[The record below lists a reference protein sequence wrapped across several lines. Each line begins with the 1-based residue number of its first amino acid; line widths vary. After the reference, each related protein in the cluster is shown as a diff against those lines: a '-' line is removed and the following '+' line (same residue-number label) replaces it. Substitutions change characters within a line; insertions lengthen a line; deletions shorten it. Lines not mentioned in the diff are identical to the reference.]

1 MTYQAPKISE
11 GYKSKIFEDEDI
23 ILHKYN
29 LFQQFFV
36 VGIEPKIVNLL
47 NTVDFKSIPQTLIGP
62 KIITKYPNINLPYL
76 NIPDSAII
84 SHCFPKGFKN
94 TVIETEDNKLKDK
107 LQQTYDFIFSLDN
120 YQKDKN
126 ISLRAN
132 KVYYICYL
140 FYEKLNDYQKCL
152 EVKKSNI
159 KEKNII
165 SINNILI
172 PKVICLSSFSPFITQ
187 SKQILHYLKKN
198 IDKCNY
204 FKFVGTNYNLPSLN
218 NSENHFPIE
227 KIIEGLIY
235 NLPGLPR
242 ASFTIK
248 VNKENFIFE
257 DNENV
262 SSSNLLEN
270 ETQIIFENSPAN
282 KRPKPII
289 NYALLMKF
297 FKIEEIFEII
307 KYIILEE
314 PILFFCKNIQ
324 YLTYT
329 IEGILGLIYPFEYH
343 FPVVSVLPEE
353 NYSFINIYKCFIFGI
368 NDNYSDDIFVL
379 KGINI
384 DAQKNVNI
392 IIIENRFNNILNSN
406 EKEKSKNSII
416 LHLKPNNSK
425 LVRISQN
432 DLNNSISEI
441 KDLYLKRKNMISE
454 LGKKKEEEEKNKEKV
469 YDNSE
474 DDRKIKLPIH
484 YYVKCCKK
492 IEANSEAKFKEAK
505 SKIKDQGKDK
515 NMLLKMLEDEKEKI
529 FSDELT
535 ENFLYF
541 FTSIFLHYQEYCT
554 KYQFEY
560 VASNEQSMSLFR
572 KSSASYRDGSYFR
585 SPALEK
591 KYYTNSLTI
600 NDLFN
605 CNLFIDEMP
614 VLDKPFYTKFLQTKI
629 FFNFMK
635 KKIFPMSLQDKLDIL
650 FFDEKINEKLSRES
664 GIKKIETKFLEYDIR
679 RLTSDINV
687 GYLSKPVTDDFKE
700 YLSLQKNRDKAL
712 NYFQY
717 ITYQNIDTEQKK
729 DTLENYF
736 SNNSNHIKID
746 FYYFVFPKLLNDGVF
761 YKPSK
766 KDDKNSS
773 AWSRG
778 SNNFSLKNSDCLYNQ
793 FDKEASIIIKD
804 ENIIKNYYNYYYTL
818 TLVKNNPKPYDYY
831 IKNLYLQNLS
841 KIFHQIPLSKKS
853 YYFDYLMLF
862 MNQYK
867 DILDDNSIMMMF
879 NTLIKHGDRNMAV
892 NFFPFIRKKTYT
904 TFLTL
909 REKTRQ
915 DKNFIKFIK
924 KDLKINLEDEQYTEN
939 NNNFN
944 DFNDK
949 LERSLSGYNIS
960 NIRLSSNSNLRSS
973 NLSSYE
979 LDDRDEESGLR
990 KIEKK
995 EYIFIINNKIKYILN
1010 LHCTQKNEN
1019 NFCNCEIDLKTNQMF
1034 YENKKYL
1041 EFQCPKC
1048 GKLQELTVTCEY
1060 NEDNNKNKKSQKY
1073 FVNTKLYSPLT
1084 LLENDWFK
1092 KSAELNLKDILE
1104 KYLDEYFCAIYY
1116 FYEQGL
1122 LFDFLLLD
1130 IPIRKTLTKENNI
1143 SYNTYKQS
1151 TEFNGNKLI
1160 EINGN
1165 NGINLSSNYMGNV
1178 FDISDQKQNFF
1189 EFKNKNNKKAPSL
1202 VTSNLKKK
1210 VEAKKS
1216 VEFSNKNTTQKAI
1229 GFSKK
1234 NKKDMI
1240 KNK

>member
-1 MTYQAPKISE
+1 MSCKAPNISE
-11 GYKSKIFEDEDI
+11 GYSSYKNNIFEDEDI

-29 LFQQFFV
+29 LFQQFFI
-36 VGIEPKIVNLL
+36 VGIEPKIVHLL
-47 NTVDFKSIPQTLIGP
+47 NKVDFKSIPQTLIGP

-94 TVIETEDNKLKDK
+94 TIIECEDNKLKEK

-120 YQKDKN
+120 YQMDQK

-132 KVYYICYL
+132 KTYYICYL

-152 EVKKSNI
+152 EVKQNDFKG
-159 KEKNII
+159 KNII
-165 SINNILI
+165 SINNIL
-172 PKVICLSSFSPFITQ
+172 T
-187 SKQILHYLKKN
+187 KQILHYLKKN
-198 IDKCNY
+198 IDNCNY
-204 FKFVGTNYNLPSLN
+204 IKFVGTNYNLPSLN
-218 NSENHFPIE
+218 NSENSFPIE

-242 ASFTIK
+242 ANFIIR
-248 VNKENFIFE
+248 VDKENFIFE
-257 DNENV
+257 DNKNV

-270 ETQIIFENSPAN
+270 EKEIVFENSPAN

-314 PILFFCKNIQ
+314 PILFFCQNIQ

-329 IEGILGLIYPFEYH
+329 IEGLLALIYPFEYH
-343 FPVVSVLPEE
+343 FPVVSILPEE

-392 IIIENRFNNILNSN
+392 IIIENRFNNLLNSN
-406 EKEKSKNSII
+406 EKEKSKSSVI
-416 LHLKPNNSK
+416 LHIKPNNSK
-425 LVRISQN
+425 LLRISQN
-432 DLNNSISEI
+432 DLDNSISDI
-441 KDLYLKRKNMISE
+441 KELYLRRKNMISE

-469 YDNSE
+469 NDNTQ
-474 DDRKIKLPIH
+474 DDKKIKLPIH
-484 YYVKCCKK
+484 YYVKCCKR
-492 IEANSEAKFKEAK
+492 IETNSEAKFKEAR
-505 SKIKDQGKDK
+505 SKIKEQGKDK
-515 NMLLKMLEDEKEKI
+515 NMFFKLLEEEKEKI

-560 VASNEQSMSLFR
+560 VANDEPSISTR
-572 KSSASYRDGSYFR
+572 KISASYRDGSYSR
-585 SPALEK
+585 SPELEK

-650 FFDEKINEKLSRES
+650 FFDDKVNEKLSRES
-664 GIKKIETKFLEYDIR
+664 GIKKIETKFLEYDIGKIAG
-679 RLTSDINV
+679 DINV
-687 GYLSKPVTDDFKE
+687 GYLSKPITEGIKE

-717 ITYQNIDTEQKK
+717 ITYQNTDIEQKK

-736 SNNSNHIKID
+736 SNNNNNIKIN

-761 YKPSK
+761 YKPLK
-766 KDDKNSS
+766 KDDENSTT
-773 AWSRG
+773 WSRTRT
-778 SNNFSLKNSDCLYNQ
+778 NFSSKNSDCLYNQ

-818 TLVKNNPKPYDYY
+818 TLAKINPKSYDYY
-831 IKNLYLQNLS
+831 IKNLYLQNFS
-841 KIFHQIPLSKKS
+841 KIFHQIPISKKS

-867 DILDDNSIMMMF
+867 DILDDNSIIMMF
-879 NTLIKHGDRNMAV
+879 HAIIKHGDRNMAV
-892 NFFPFIRKKTYT
+892 NFFPFVRKKTYT
-904 TFLTL
+904 TFLIL

-915 DKNFIKFIK
+915 DKNFVKFIK
-924 KDLKINLEDEQYTEN
+924 TDLKINFEEE
-939 NNNFN
+939 NNFN

-949 LERSLSGYNIS
+949 VERSLSGYNIS
-960 NIRLSSNSNLRSS
+960 NIRLSSNSNLRTS
-973 NLSSYE
+973 NLSSKE
-979 LDDRDEESGLR
+979 LDNKDEESGLK

-995 EYIFIINNKIKYILN
+995 EYIFIVNNKIKYILN

-1019 NFCNCEIDLKTNQMF
+1019 NYCNCNIDLKTNQMF

-1048 GKLQELTVTCEY
+1048 GKLQELTITCEY
-1060 NEDNNKNKKSQKY
+1060 NKDNNENMKSQKY
-1073 FVNTKLYSPLT
+1073 FINTKLYSPLT

-1092 KSAELNLKDILE
+1092 NSEELYLKDILGNH
-1104 KYLDEYFCAIYY
+1104 LDEYFCELYY

-1130 IPIRKTLTKENNI
+1130 IPTKKTLTKDNNI
-1143 SYNTYKQS
+1143 SYNTYMKS
-1151 TEFNGNKLI
+1151 FEMNGNKII
-1160 EINGN
+1160 EINDK
-1165 NGINLSSNYMGNV
+1165 NGINLSSSHRESE

-1189 EFKNKNNKKAPSL
+1189 EFKNNNNKKAPSL
-1202 VTSNLKKK
+1202 VTSHLKKK
-1210 VEAKKS
+1210 LEGKKS
-1216 VEFSNKNTTQKAI
+1216 VEFSNQNTSKKVV
-1229 GFSKK
+1229 GFSNK
-1234 NKKDMI
+1234 NKKVMI
-1240 KNK
+1240 KK

>member
-1 MTYQAPKISE
+1 MTYKVPNISE
-11 GYKSKIFEDEDI
+11 EYSSYKTNNIFEDEDI

-36 VGIEPKIVNLL
+36 VGIEPKIVHLL
-47 NTVDFKSIPQTLIGP
+47 NKVDFKSIPQTLIGP

-94 TVIETEDNKLKDK
+94 TIIECDDNKLKDK
-107 LQQTYDFIFSLDN
+107 LQLTYDFIFSLEN
-120 YQKDKN
+120 YQMDKN

-140 FYEKLNDYQKCL
+140 FYEKLNDYQRCL
-152 EVKKSNI
+152 EVKQSDI
-159 KEKNII
+159 KGKNIT

-198 IDKCNY
+198 IDKYNY
-204 FKFVGTNYNLPSLN
+204 IKYIGTNYNLPSLN
-218 NSENHFPIE
+218 NSENNFPIE

-242 ASFTIK
+242 ASFIIK
-248 VNKENFIFE
+248 VNKENLIFG

-262 SSSNLLEN
+262 SSSNLEN
-270 ETQIIFENSPAN
+270 SKDIIFENSPAN

-314 PILFFCKNIQ
+314 PLLFFCQNIQ

-343 FPVVSVLPEE
+343 FPVISILPEE

-384 DAQKNVNI
+384 DAQKNLNI
-392 IIIENRFNNILNSN
+392 VIIENRFNSLLNSN
-406 EKEKSKNSII
+406 EKEKSKNSVI

-425 LVRISQN
+425 LLKISQY
-432 DLNNSISEI
+432 DLDNSISEI
-441 KDLYLKRKNMISE
+441 KDMYLKRKNMISE
-454 LGKKKEEEEKNKEKV
+454 LGKKNEEEEKNKEKV
-469 YDNSE
+469 LDKSE
-474 DDRKIKLPIH
+474 DDKKIKLPIH
-484 YYVKCCKK
+484 YYVKCCKRIETNYEAK
-492 IEANSEAKFKEAK
+492 IKEAKFKL
-505 SKIKDQGKDK
+505 KDQGKDK
-515 NMLLKMLEDEKEKI
+515 NMFLKLLEEEKEKI

-541 FTSIFLHYQEYCT
+541 FTSIFLHYQEYCI

-560 VASNEQSMSLFR
+560 VPNNSQNMLLNKISN
-572 KSSASYRDGSYFR
+572 SYRDGSYSR
-585 SPALEK
+585 SPELEK

-614 VLDKPFYTKFLQTKI
+614 AIDQPFYTKFLQTNI

-635 KKIFPMSLQDKLDIL
+635 KKMFPMSIQDKLDIL
-650 FFDEKINEKLSRES
+650 FFDDKVNEKLSRES
-664 GIKKIETKFLEYDIR
+664 GMKKIETKFLEYDLR
-679 RLTSDINV
+679 NVTGDINV
-687 GYLSKPVTDDFKE
+687 GYLSKPITEDFKE
-700 YLSLQKNRDKAL
+700 YLSLKKNRDKAL

-717 ITYQNIDTEQKK
+717 ITYQNTETETKK
-729 DTLENYF
+729 DSLENYF
-736 SNNSNHIKID
+736 SNNNNNIKIN
-746 FYYFVFPKLLNDGVF
+746 FYYFVFPKLLNDGAF
-761 YKPSK
+761 YRPLK
-766 KDDKNSS
+766 KGDENGGE
-773 AWSRG
+773 WSRTRT
-778 SNNFSLKNSDCLYNQ
+778 NFSSRNSDCLYNQ
-793 FDKEASIIIKD
+793 FEKEANIIIKD

-831 IKNLYLQNLS
+831 IKNLYLQNFS

-862 MNQYK
+862 IHQYK
-867 DILDDNSIMMMF
+867 DILEDNSIIMMF
-879 NTLIKHGDRNMAV
+879 YAIIKNGDRHMAV

-904 TFLTL
+904 LFLIL

-915 DKNFIKFIK
+915 DKNFVKFIK
-924 KDLKINLEDEQYTEN
+924 NDLKINLEDEKYTEN
-939 NNNFN
+939 NFS

-949 LERSLSGYNIS
+949 IERSLSGYYVS
-960 NIRLSSNSNLRSS
+960 NIRLSSNSNLRTS

-979 LDDRDEESGLR
+979 LDDKDDESRL

-995 EYIFIINNKIKYILN
+995 EYIFIVHNKIKYSLN

-1019 NFCNCEIDLKTNQMF
+1019 NYCNCHIDLTTKQMF
-1034 YENKKYL
+1034 DENKKYL
-1041 EFQCPKC
+1041 EFKCPKC
-1048 GKLQELTVTCEY
+1048 GKLQELSITCEY
-1060 NEDNNKNKKSQKY
+1060 NEDNIENMKAQKY
-1073 FVNTKLYSPLT
+1073 IINMKLCSPLA

-1092 KSAELNLKDILE
+1092 NSKELNLKDIYE
-1104 KYLDEYFCAIYY
+1104 KHPDEYFCVMYY

-1122 LFDFLLLD
+1122 LCDFLLPD
-1130 IPIRKTLTKENNI
+1130 ITTTKTLSKDNNI
-1143 SYNTYKQS
+1143 SYNTNIKK
-1151 TEFNGNKLI
+1151 TELNGNKVI

-1165 NGINLSSNYMGNV
+1165 KGINLSSNHRESG

-1189 EFKNKNNKKAPSL
+1189 AFRNINNQKTPNL
-1202 VTSNLKKK
+1202 VSPQLKKK
-1210 VEAKKS
+1210 NEAKKA
-1216 VEFSNKNTTQKAI
+1216 VEFSNKNATKKTV
-1229 GFSKK
+1229 GFSNM
-1234 NKKDMI
+1234 NKKVMI
-1240 KNK
+1240 KSK

>member
-1 MTYQAPKISE
+1 MSCKAPNISE
-11 GYKSKIFEDEDI
+11 GYSSYKNNIFEDEDI

-29 LFQQFFV
+29 LFQQFFI
-36 VGIEPKIVNLL
+36 VGIEPKIVHLL
-47 NTVDFKSIPQTLIGP
+47 NKVDFKSIPQTLIGP

-94 TVIETEDNKLKDK
+94 TIIECEDNKLKEK

-120 YQKDKN
+120 YQMDQK

-132 KVYYICYL
+132 KTYYICYL

-152 EVKKSNI
+152 EVKQNDFKG
-159 KEKNII
+159 KNII

-198 IDKCNY
+198 IDNCNY
-204 FKFVGTNYNLPSLN
+204 IKFVGTNYNLPSLN
-218 NSENHFPIE
+218 NSENSFPIE

-242 ASFTIK
+242 ANFIIR
-248 VNKENFIFE
+248 VDKENFIFE
-257 DNENV
+257 DNKNV

-270 ETQIIFENSPAN
+270 EKEIVFENSPAN

-314 PILFFCKNIQ
+314 PILFFCQNIQ

-329 IEGILGLIYPFEYH
+329 IEGLLALIYPFEYH
-343 FPVVSVLPEE
+343 FPVVSILPEE

-392 IIIENRFNNILNSN
+392 IIIENRFNNLLNSN
-406 EKEKSKNSII
+406 EKEKSKSSVI
-416 LHLKPNNSK
+416 LHIKPNNSK
-425 LVRISQN
+425 LLRISQN
-432 DLNNSISEI
+432 DLDNSISDI
-441 KDLYLKRKNMISE
+441 KELYLRRKNMISE

-469 YDNSE
+469 NDNTQ
-474 DDRKIKLPIH
+474 DDKKIKLPIH
-484 YYVKCCKK
+484 YYVKCCKR
-492 IEANSEAKFKEAK
+492 IETNSEAKFKEAR
-505 SKIKDQGKDK
+505 SKIKEQGKDK
-515 NMLLKMLEDEKEKI
+515 NMFFKLLEEEKEKI

-560 VASNEQSMSLFR
+560 VANDEPSISTR
-572 KSSASYRDGSYFR
+572 KISASYRDGSYSR
-585 SPALEK
+585 SPELEK

-650 FFDEKINEKLSRES
+650 FFDDKVNEKLSRES
-664 GIKKIETKFLEYDIR
+664 GIKKIETKFLEYDIGKIAG
-679 RLTSDINV
+679 DINV
-687 GYLSKPVTDDFKE
+687 GYLSKPITEGIKE

-717 ITYQNIDTEQKK
+717 ITYQNTDIEQKK

-736 SNNSNHIKID
+736 SNNNNNIKIN

-761 YKPSK
+761 YKPLK
-766 KDDKNSS
+766 KDDENSTT
-773 AWSRG
+773 WSRTRT
-778 SNNFSLKNSDCLYNQ
+778 NFSSKNSDCLYNQ

-818 TLVKNNPKPYDYY
+818 TLAKINPKSYDYY
-831 IKNLYLQNLS
+831 IKNLYLQNFS
-841 KIFHQIPLSKKS
+841 KIFHQIPISRKS

-867 DILDDNSIMMMF
+867 DILDDNSIIMMF
-879 NTLIKHGDRNMAV
+879 HAIIKHGDRNMAV
-892 NFFPFIRKKTYT
+892 NFFPFVRKKTYT
-904 TFLTL
+904 TFLIL

-915 DKNFIKFIK
+915 DKNFVKFIK
-924 KDLKINLEDEQYTEN
+924 TDLKINFEEE
-939 NNNFN
+939 NNFN

-949 LERSLSGYNIS
+949 VERSLSGYNIS
-960 NIRLSSNSNLRSS
+960 NIRLSSNSNLRTS
-973 NLSSYE
+973 NLSSKE
-979 LDDRDEESGLR
+979 LDNKDEESGLK

-995 EYIFIINNKIKYILN
+995 EYIFIVNNKIKYILN

-1019 NFCNCEIDLKTNQMF
+1019 NYCNCNIDLKTNQMF

-1048 GKLQELTVTCEY
+1048 GKLQELTITCEY
-1060 NEDNNKNKKSQKY
+1060 NKDNNENMKSQKY
-1073 FVNTKLYSPLT
+1073 FINTKLYSPLT

-1092 KSAELNLKDILE
+1092 NSEELYLKDILE
-1104 KYLDEYFCAIYY
+1104 KHLDEYFCELYY

-1130 IPIRKTLTKENNI
+1130 IPTKKTLTKDNNI
-1143 SYNTYKQS
+1143 SYNTYMQS
-1151 TEFNGNKLI
+1151 VEMNGNKII
-1160 EINGN
+1160 EINDK
-1165 NGINLSSNYMGNV
+1165 NGINLSSSHRESE

-1189 EFKNKNNKKAPSL
+1189 EFKNNNNKKAPSL
-1202 VTSNLKKK
+1202 VTSHLKKK
-1210 VEAKKS
+1210 LEGKKS
-1216 VEFSNKNTTQKAI
+1216 VEFSNQNTSKKAV
-1229 GFSKK
+1229 GFSNK
-1234 NKKDMI
+1234 NKKVMI
-1240 KNK
+1240 KK

>member
-1 MTYQAPKISE
+1 MTYQAPNISE
-11 GYKSKIFEDEDI
+11 GYSSCKNNLFEDEDI
-23 ILHKYN
+23 LLHKYN

-36 VGIEPKIVNLL
+36 VGIDPKIVHLL
-47 NTVDFKSIPQTLIGP
+47 NSVDFKSIPQTLVGP

-84 SHCFPKGFKN
+84 SHSFPKGFKN
-94 TVIETEDNKLKDK
+94 TVIECEDNKLKDK
-107 LQQTYDFIFSLDN
+107 LQQTYDYMFSLDN
-120 YQKDKN
+120 YQMDQN

-152 EVKKSNI
+152 EVKHSDI
-159 KEKNII
+159 KGKNII

-204 FKFVGTNYNLPSLN
+204 IKYVGTNYNLPTLN
-218 NSENHFPIE
+218 NSENNFPIE

-242 ASFTIK
+242 ANFIIK
-248 VNKENFIFE
+248 VNKENFILE

-270 ETQIIFENSPAN
+270 EKQIIFENSPAN

-314 PILFFCKNIQ
+314 PILFFCQNIQ

-343 FPVVSVLPEE
+343 FPVVSILPEE

-392 IIIENRFNNILNSN
+392 IIIENRFNNLLNSN
-406 EKEKSKNSII
+406 EKEKSKNSVI

-425 LVRISQN
+425 LLKISQN
-432 DLNNSISEI
+432 DLDNTISDI
-441 KDLYLKRKNMISE
+441 KDLYLKRKNMITE
-454 LGKKKEEEEKNKEKV
+454 LGKKKEEEEKNKEKIN
-469 YDNSE
+469 DNSE
-474 DDRKIKLPIH
+474 DVKKIKLPIH
-484 YYVKCCKK
+484 YYVKCCKR
-492 IEANSEAKFKEAK
+492 IETNSEAKFKEAK

-515 NMLLKMLEDEKEKI
+515 NMLLKLLEEEKEKI

-560 VASNEQSMSLFR
+560 VANDGENMISR
-572 KSSASYRDGSYFR
+572 KISASYRDGSYFR
-585 SPALEK
+585 SPELEK

-605 CNLFIDEMP
+605 CSLFIDEMP

-650 FFDEKINEKLSRES
+650 FFDDKVNEKLSRES
-664 GIKKIETKFLEYDIR
+664 GIKKIETKFLEYDISKIA
-679 RLTSDINV
+679 SDINV
-687 GYLSKPVTDDFKE
+687 GYLSKPITEDIKE

-717 ITYQNIDTEQKK
+717 ITYQNTNIEPKK
-729 DTLENYF
+729 DALDNYF
-736 SNNSNHIKID
+736 SNNNSNNIKIN
-746 FYYFVFPKLLNDGVF
+746 FYYFVFPKLLNDGLF
-761 YKPSK
+761 FKPFK
-766 KDDKNSS
+766 KDDENSS
-773 AWSRG
+773 SWSRTRT
-778 SNNFSLKNSDCLYNQ
+778 NFSSKNSDCLYNQ
-793 FDKEASIIIKD
+793 FDKEANIIIKD

-818 TLVKNNPKPYDYY
+818 TLAKNNPKPYDYY
-831 IKNLYLQNLS
+831 IKNLYLQNFS

-879 NTLIKHGDRNMAV
+879 HTIIKHGDRNMAV
-892 NFFPFIRKKTYT
+892 NFFPFVRKKTYT
-904 TFLTL
+904 SFLIL

-924 KDLKINLEDEQYTEN
+924 NDLNINFEDEIYSE
-939 NNNFN
+939 NNFN
-944 DFNDK
+944 DK
-949 LERSLSGYNIS
+949 AERSLSGYNIS

-973 NLSSYE
+973 NKSSCE
-979 LDDRDEESGLR
+979 LVDKDEESGL
-990 KIEKK
+990 KKTEKK
-995 EYIFIINNKIKYILN
+995 EYIFIVSNMIKFILN
-1010 LHCTQKNEN
+1010 LHCIQKNEN
-1019 NFCNCEIDLKTNQMF
+1019 NYCNCNIDLKTNQMF

-1048 GKLQELTVTCEY
+1048 GKLQELTITCEY
-1060 NEDNNKNKKSQKY
+1060 NENNNDNKKAQKY
-1073 FVNTKLYSPLT
+1073 FVNTKLCTPLT

-1092 KSAELNLKDILE
+1092 NSKELNLKDILE
-1104 KYLDEYFCAIYY
+1104 KHLDEYFCAMYY
-1116 FYEQGL
+1116 FTEQGL
-1122 LFDFLLLD
+1122 LCDFLLLD
-1130 IPIRKTLTKENNI
+1130 IPTRKTLTKDNTI
-1143 SYNTYKQS
+1143 SYNTYMKS
-1151 TEFNGNKLI
+1151 TELNGNKVI

-1165 NGINLSSNYMGNV
+1165 NRKNISSNHRGSE
-1178 FDISDQKQNFF
+1178 FDISDKKQNFF
-1189 EFKNKNNKKAPSL
+1189 EFKNNNNKKAPSL
-1202 VTSNLKKK
+1202 VTSHLKKK
-1210 VEAKKS
+1210 IEAKKS
-1216 VEFSNKNTTQKAI
+1216 VEFSNQNTTKKAV
-1229 GFSKK
+1229 GFPNK
-1234 NKKDMI
+1234 NKKVMI
-1240 KNK
+1240 KKK